1 MNKNIR
7 YVMIGLFITIV
18 IVAVYLIITS
28 GPTIKESDLDGYEL
42 VNLSEDELKGY
53 SSVNDEYEERFF
65 EIKDSVRFKIPQY
78 DNEYIDFIDGKLS
91 FIYNGIVH
99 GNLPLAPDPN
109 SNYTSLNDFTIS
121 KVYYLMNGHTNVVY
135 VITNNGQLYRNDIY
149 GGFEFYDRPS
159 SDESVPSFEKVNL
172 SYSVKAIDDI
182 VITEEGTEGS
192 VVDEI
197 LLGEDGKKYSLT
209 ENRVYDY
216 AYVMHDYELVESEEG
231 TTLENKNTAYI
242 KTNRDVEINGKII
255 DYKFRNSFVY
265 ISEYSPQE
273 PAFFVTTTNQL
284 YSIKKKDIVN
294 ANQIKGIYYKYNEEE
309 FGEYIVVFEDDKYI
323 KFDGNNEQIDT
334 QHVMNEG

>member
-1 MNKNIR
+1 
-7 YVMIGLFITIV
+7 
-18 IVAVYLIITS
+18 
-28 GPTIKESDLDGYEL
+28 
-42 VNLSEDELKGY
+42 
-53 SSVNDEYEERFF
+53 
-65 EIKDSVRFKIPQY
+65 
-78 DNEYIDFIDGKLS
+78 
-91 FIYNGIVH
+91 
-99 GNLPLAPDPN
+99 
-109 SNYTSLNDFTIS
+109 
-121 KVYYLMNGHTNVVY
+121 
-135 VITNNGQLYRNDIY
+135 
-149 GGFEFYDRPS
+149 
-159 SDESVPSFEKVNL
+159 
-172 SYSVKAIDDI
+172 
-182 VITEEGTEGS
+182 
-192 VVDEI
+192 
-197 LLGEDGKKYSLT
+197 
-209 ENRVYDY
+209 
-216 AYVMHDYELVESEEG
+216 MHDYELVESEEG